1 MRKSAAEVQVIRAAG
16 EVVAEVLAHVGGS
29 LRAGITVAT
38 LDRVAVQV
46 ALSRGVTPAF
56 RGYRGF
62 PASLCISVNDGV
74 VHGVPGERV
83 LTEGDLVS
91 VDFACFK
98 DGFCADGAET
108 FFVGQASSAA
118 LRLVSVT
125 REALWAGIAQ
135 ARAGGRVGDIGAA
148 IQRHVEAAG
157 FSVVRTLV
165 GHGVGR
171 ELHEEPQVPNFG
183 VAGTGT
189 RLEPG
194 MVLAIEPMVNLG
206 RADVLVQSD
215 GWSVVT
221 KDGSLSAHIEHT
233 VAITVEGAEVLT
245 LLRRR

>member
-1 MRKSAAEVQVIRAAG
+1 MQVIRAAG

>member
-1 MRKSAAEVQVIRAAG
+1 VS
-16 EVVAEVLAHVGGS
+16 
-29 LRAGITVAT
+29 
-38 LDRVAVQV
+38 
-46 ALSRGVTPAF
+46 
-56 RGYRGF
+56 
-62 PASLCISVNDGV
+62 
-74 VHGVPGERV
+74 

-98 DGFCADGAET
+98 EGFCADGAET
-108 FFVGQASSAA
+108 FFVGRASGGAQ
-118 LRLVSVT
+118 RLVSVT
-125 REALWAGIAQ
+125 REALWAGIGQ
-135 ARAGGRVGDIGAA
+135 ARAGKRVGDIGAA

-171 ELHEEPQVPNFG
+171 ALHEEPQVPNFG
-183 VAGTGT
+183 RAGVGA

-194 MVLAIEPMVNLG
+194 MVLAIEPMVNWG
-206 RADVLVQSD
+206 RPEVVVQDD

-245 LLRRR
+245 RLRRR

>member
-1 MRKSAAEVQVIRAAG
+1 MRKSVAEVHCIRAAG
-16 EVVAEVLAHVGGS
+16 EVVAEVLARVGDS

-62 PASLCISVNDGV
+62 PASLCVSVNDGV

-118 LRLVSVT
+118 RRLVSVT

-135 ARAGGRVGDIGAA
+135 ARVGGRVGDIGAA

-183 VAGTGT
+183 VAGTGA

-206 RADVLVQSD
+206 RADVLVQDD